1 MRQWNTNGIPH
12 THAKKTHLNQKR
24 KSVCS
29 RSLILFFGILFP
41 PETSYP
47 FIAFISLDFLSFLCC
62 CTRRFEDGVVRQGFG
77 GDVFEEGV
85 RVEVVRHP
93 FVEVCFF
100 LGGGGRGMEKL
111 VDELR

>member
-1 MRQWNTNGIPH
+1 MEYRIPMLKRH
-12 THAKKTHLNQKR
+12 TRPKKKEKHY
-24 KSVCS
+24 S

-41 PETSYP
+41 SETSYP
-47 FIAFISLDFLSFLCC
+47 FIAFISLDFLSFLCR

-100 LGGGGRGMEKL
+100 WEGGEVKGEVSR
-111 VDELR
+111 

>member
-12 THAKKTHLNQKR
+12 THAKKTHSTK
-24 KSVCS
+24 KKKEKHYS
-29 RSLILFFGILFP
+29 RSLILFFRILFP

-47 FIAFISLDFLSFLCC
+47 FIAFISLDFLSFLCR

-100 LGGGGRGMEKL
+100 WEGGEVKGEVSR
-111 VDELR
+111 